1 MGKPQHSSAWGLAVQ
16 GDETWGSAGSPVVPE
31 EDSLERVRSMGKLA
45 LILLSGNNTEDSSRE
60 IPMGFVCMA
69 LTHSPVR
76 GAGPTSSTGVR
87 MTLQRLWAE
96 AEWP

>member
-1 MGKPQHSSAWGLAVQ
+1 
-16 GDETWGSAGSPVVPE
+16 
-31 EDSLERVRSMGKLA
+31 MGKLA

-76 GAGPTSSTGVR
+76 GEGPTSSTGVR

-96 AEWP
+96 AEWPWLAGSEWIRGRCALRREFPGPSSFVPDPLIKVPDAL